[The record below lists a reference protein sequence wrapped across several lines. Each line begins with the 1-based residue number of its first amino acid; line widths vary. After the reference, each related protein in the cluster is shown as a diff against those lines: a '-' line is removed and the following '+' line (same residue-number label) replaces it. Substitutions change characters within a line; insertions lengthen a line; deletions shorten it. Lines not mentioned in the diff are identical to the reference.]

1 MSALTAVWAPQGE
14 MRYEDI
20 AELMSG
26 ARGRKAEAEGDTDA
40 GIWSAGQGIGL
51 IDDVPTCQ
59 QVRLTTKW
67 PRSVRLTTKW
77 PRSGSLASS
86 WLAAGC
92 AG

>member
-1 MSALTAVWAPQGE
+1 

-26 ARGRKAEAEGDTDA
+26 ARGRKAEAEGDADA

-59 QVRLTTKW
+59 QVRLTTK
-67 PRSVRLTTKW
+67 R
-77 PRSGSLASS
+77 PRSGSLAPWKSDS
-86 WLAAGC
+86 LLARCWLMTRPLLSACWLAAG
-92 AG
+92 